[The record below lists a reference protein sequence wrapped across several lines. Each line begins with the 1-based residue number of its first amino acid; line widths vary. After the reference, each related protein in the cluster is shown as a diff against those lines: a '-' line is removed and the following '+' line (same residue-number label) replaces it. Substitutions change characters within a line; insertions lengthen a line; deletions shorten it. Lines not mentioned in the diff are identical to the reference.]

1 MPPITELRA
10 GDPSGLGGYEIRG
23 RLGEGVQGVV
33 YLGADEQ
40 GRQAAVKWLRPE
52 LAGDEAAAERFAREV
67 AAARRVAPFCTA
79 KVLDSGV
86 HEGRP
91 YIVSEYVDGPAL
103 ERAVREEGPR
113 TGPALHRLA
122 IGTATALAA
131 IHQAGIVHRDF
142 NPGNV
147 LLGSE
152 GPRVIGFGI
161 ARALDVTSGDTTV
174 PVGDSAFLAP
184 EQLLGDPAGPAADLF
199 AWACTI
205 VFAASGAGPFAAGN
219 LPATVQRV
227 LNAEPDLGRLTGTL
241 RDLVAACLSKDPGRR
256 PTAEQVIH
264 RLLEHP
270 TSNPDA
276 LHQAA
281 AAFGATPP
289 ASGPSAAA
297 GAPPDGGGSP
307 VGGAASPAGGSP
319 AGGRP
324 DPAGGRPALAGGAYS
339 PGAGPSAGGG
349 SSAGGAP
356 LAGGGSPVGGAASP
370 GGGSPAGGRS
380 QAGGAASPGGVPSAG
395 GEMPRGGA
403 GSASGEVPHGGAG
416 SAGGEMPHSG
426 AGSAGG
432 RVPSGGVGPV
442 GSGGSE
448 DRGSAWRAP
457 GGDRAGGSGPQA
469 WAGQPP
475 YPQPPYPQ
483 PLYAQPHPPAP
494 PPPGRYR
501 PLGGEQPPPPAVRP
515 GFEPPA
521 PFQHRG
527 TPPRGIPYGGP
538 PPRPSG
544 GGNRRNWV
552 IGGAIAG
559 VALVAAIAIVVV
571 TVINLPSKPQALPTP
586 VPANT
591 TTSPTAS
598 PVPTANLTPVRL
610 PDTDA
615 TLYESP
621 DDPVRLTTYMVRDAK
636 SKDWVYYARD
646 SPTGGFTKY
655 RDQLESM
662 LSPDGRYLA
671 QRGKSFIDNYD
682 SVMITDKTT
691 GERFS
696 VRTSRQP
703 LSAFLQAWS
712 RDSTRV
718 LFNVGNPVKD
728 DWQSTGFAIVDVT
741 TRKAT
746 VASLRESS
754 LKNIRYGFDDTD
766 TGVVAMSAVA
776 QQQALRFFDASGL
789 RVRRIPNVGA
799 GAADE
804 LFSPSGRRFV
814 TNCPGLQSGNNC
826 VYDSRTGAEV
836 KRIESACGGLAAWF
850 DDDHLLCWVRP
861 DAASGR
867 QQVQVIDF
875 TGTMV
880 RLLAE
885 IPTRGDDIQVVYTFR
900 KG

>member
-33 YLGADEQ
+33 YLGVDEQ

-52 LAGDEAAAERFAREV
+52 LAGDGAAAERFAREV
-67 AAARRVAPFCTA
+67 AAAQRVAPFCTA

-91 YIVSEYVDGPAL
+91 YIVSEYVDGLAL

-142 NPGNV
+142 SPGNV

-184 EQLLGDPAGPAADLF
+184 EQLLGDPTGPAADMF

-219 LPATVQRV
+219 MPATVQRV

-241 RDLVAACLSKDPGRR
+241 RELVAACLSKDPGRR

-276 LHQAA
+276 LHHAA

-289 ASGPSAAA
+289 TGGPSV
-297 GAPPDGGGSP
+297 GGPPSVGGGSP
-307 VGGAASPAGGSP
+307 VGGAAPPGGAAPVGGASSPGGATPVGSASSAGGGSS
-319 AGGRP
+319 AGGWP
-324 DPAGGRPALAGGAYS
+324 PPAGGAYS
-339 PGAGPSAGGG
+339 PGAGPSAGSGP
-349 SSAGGAP
+349 SA
-356 LAGGGSPVGGAASP
+356 
-370 GGGSPAGGRS
+370 
-380 QAGGAASPGGVPSAG
+380 GGVPSAG
-395 GEMPRGGA
+395 GGASPGDSPAGGWSPAGGA
-403 GSASGEVPHGGAG
+403 PSPGGVGSPGGGVGSPGGGVPSRGVG
-416 SAGGEMPHSG
+416 S
-426 AGSAGG
+426 
-432 RVPSGGVGPV
+432 PSGGVPV
-442 GSGGSE
+442 GGGGSV
-448 DRGSAWRAP
+448 WQVP
-457 GGDRAGGSGPQA
+457 GGERAGGSGPQG

-475 YPQPPYPQ
+475 YPQSPYP
-483 PLYAQPHPPAP
+483 PPTP
-494 PPPGRYR
+494 PPPGQYR
-501 PLGGEQPPPPAVRP
+501 PLRGDQPPGGRP

-521 PFQHRG
+521 PFQRPG

-538 PPRPSG
+538 PPSPS
-544 GGNRRNWV
+544 GNRRNWV

-571 TVINLPSKPQALPTP
+571 TVVNLPPKPKALPTP
-586 VPANT
+586 VPAT
-591 TTSPTAS
+591 TTTASPSPTVS

-615 TLYESP
+615 TVYESP
-621 DDPVRLTTYMVRDAK
+621 DDPIRLTTYMVMDPK

-646 SPTGGFTKY
+646 SLTGGFTKY
-655 RDQLESM
+655 RGQWESM

-671 QRGKSFIDNYD
+671 QRGKNFIDNYD
-682 SVMITDKTT
+682 SVEITDKTT

-696 VRTSRQP
+696 IKTSRQP
-703 LSAFLQAWS
+703 LSAYIQAWS

-718 LFNVGNPVKD
+718 LVNVGNPVKD
-728 DWQSTGFAIVDVT
+728 TWQSTGFAIVDVT

-746 VASLRESS
+746 VASLREGS

-766 TGVVAMSAVA
+766 TGVVAMSINAE
-776 QQQALRFFDASGL
+776 QQALRFFDAGGL

-799 GAADE
+799 GIADE
-804 LFSPSGRRFV
+804 LFSPSGRLFV
-814 TNCPGLQSGNNC
+814 TDCPGLESGNNC

-861 DAASGR
+861 DSTSDK

-875 TGTMV
+875 TGKMV

-885 IPTRGDDIQVVYTFR
+885 VPTRGDELEVVYTFR
-900 KG
+900 KD

>member
-33 YLGADEQ
+33 YLGVDEQ
-40 GRQAAVKWLRPE
+40 GRRAAVKWLRPE
-52 LAGDEAAAERFAREV
+52 LAGDGAAAERFAREV

-91 YIVSEYVDGPAL
+91 YIVSEYVDGLAL

-142 NPGNV
+142 SPGNV

-184 EQLLGDPAGPAADLF
+184 EQLLGDPAGPAADMF

-205 VFAASGAGPFAAGN
+205 VFAASGAGPFAGGTM
-219 LPATVQRV
+219 PATVQRV

-241 RDLVAACLSKDPGRR
+241 RELVAACLSKDPGRR

-289 ASGPSAAA
+289 T
-297 GAPPDGGGSP
+297 GGE
-307 VGGAASPAGGSP
+307 
-319 AGGRP
+319 
-324 DPAGGRPALAGGAYS
+324 
-339 PGAGPSAGGG
+339 PSAGDG
-349 SSAGGAP
+349 P
-356 LAGGGSPVGGAASP
+356 PVGGAASP
-370 GGGSPAGGRS
+370 GGAAPVGGGSPAGGATPPGGAAPVGGWS
-380 QAGGAASPGGVPSAG
+380 QAGGAPSTSGEVPG
-395 GEMPRGGA
+395 GGA
-403 GSASGEVPHGGAG
+403 GS
-416 SAGGEMPHSG
+416 
-426 AGSAGG
+426 
-432 RVPSGGVGPV
+432 V
-442 GSGGSE
+442 GSGGSGGG
-448 DRGSAWRAP
+448 GSAWRAP

-469 WAGQPP
+469 WAGQAPYPQAQYPQAPYPQQPYPQQP
-475 YPQPPYPQ
+475 YPQPPYP
-483 PLYAQPHPPAP
+483 PPTPP
-494 PPPGRYR
+494 PPPGQYR
-501 PLGGEQPPPPAVRP
+501 PLGGDQPPPPGARP

-521 PFQHRG
+521 PFQQPG

-538 PPRPSG
+538 PPPPS
-544 GGNRRNWV
+544 GGNRRNWL

-571 TVINLPSKPQALPTP
+571 TVINLPPKPQALPTP
-586 VPANT
+586 VPNT
-591 TTSPTAS
+591 TTASPSPTVS

-610 PDTDA
+610 PGTDA
-615 TLYESP
+615 TVYESP
-621 DDPVRLTTYMVRDAK
+621 DDPVRLTTYMVKDTK
-636 SKDWVYYARD
+636 TKDWVYYARD
-646 SPTGGFTKY
+646 SLTGGFTKY
-655 RDQLESM
+655 QDQWESM

-671 QRGKSFIDNYD
+671 QRGKNFIDHYD
-682 SVMITDKTT
+682 TVEITDKTT

-696 VRTSRQP
+696 VKTSRQP
-703 LSAFLQAWS
+703 LSAYIQAWS

-718 LFNVGNPVKD
+718 LLNVGNPVKD
-728 DWQSTGFAIVDVT
+728 TWQSTGFAIVDVT

-754 LKNIRYGFDDTD
+754 LKDIRYGFDDTD
-766 TGVVAMSAVA
+766 TGVVAMSIDAE
-776 QQQALRFFDASGL
+776 QQALRFFDASGL

-799 GAADE
+799 GVADE

-814 TNCPGLQSGNNC
+814 TDCPGLESGNNC

-861 DAASGR
+861 DGGSDK

-875 TGTMV
+875 TGKMV

-885 IPTRGDDIQVVYTFR
+885 VPTRGDDIEVVYTFR

>member
-33 YLGADEQ
+33 YLGVDEK

-52 LAGDEAAAERFAREV
+52 LAGDGAAAERFAREV
-67 AAARRVAPFCTA
+67 AAAQRVAPFCTA
-79 KVLDSGV
+79 KVLASGV

-91 YIVSEYVDGPAL
+91 YIVSEYVDGLAL

-142 NPGNV
+142 SSGNV

-161 ARALDVTSGDTTV
+161 ARAFDVTSGDTTV

-184 EQLLGDPAGPAADLF
+184 EQLLGDPAGPAADMF

-219 LPATVQRV
+219 MPATVQRV

-281 AAFGATPP
+281 AALGTAPAGGASTP
-289 ASGPSAAA
+289 G
-297 GAPPDGGGSP
+297 GAPPVGTASSP
-307 VGGAASPAGGSP
+307 GGAPEPGGTGSS
-319 AGGRP
+319 
-324 DPAGGRPALAGGAYS
+324 LGGAPE
-339 PGAGPSAGGG
+339 PGGEQP
-349 SSAGGAP
+349 AGGAP
-356 LAGGGSPVGGAASP
+356 AARGGSPMGSAASPGGWSPPGGAAAP
-370 GGGSPAGGRS
+370 GGGSPAGGWS
-380 QAGGAASPGGVPSAG
+380 PPASGWPQAGGAASPGGMPSASGEASRGGAGWAG
-395 GEMPRGGA
+395 GEASRGGAGWAGGEAPRGGA
-403 GSASGEVPHGGAG
+403 SW
-416 SAGGEMPHSG
+416 AGGGPD
-426 AGSAGG
+426 
-432 RVPSGGVGPV
+432 PS
-442 GSGGSE
+442 S
-448 DRGSAWRAP
+448 
-457 GGDRAGGSGPQA
+457 
-469 WAGQPP
+469 
-475 YPQPPYPQ
+475 
-483 PLYAQPHPPAP
+483 P
-494 PPPGRYR
+494 PPPRQYR
-501 PLGGEQPPPPAVRP
+501 PLGGDQPPPPGGRP

-521 PFQHRG
+521 PFQQPG
-527 TPPRGIPYGGP
+527 TPPGGIPYGGP

-544 GGNRRNWV
+544 GNRRNWV
-552 IGGAIAG
+552 IGGTIAG

-571 TVINLPSKPQALPTP
+571 TVINLPPKPQALPTP
-586 VPANT
+586 VPNT
-591 TTSPTAS
+591 TTASPSPTVS

-615 TLYESP
+615 TVYESP
-621 DDPVRLTTYMVRDAK
+621 DDPVRLTTYMVRDTK

-646 SPTGGFTKY
+646 SLTGGFTKY
-655 RDQLESM
+655 QDQWESM

-671 QRGKSFIDNYD
+671 QRGKNFIDHYD
-682 SVMITDKTT
+682 SVEITDKTT

-696 VRTSRQP
+696 VKTSRQP
-703 LSAFLQAWS
+703 LSAYLQAWS

-718 LFNVGNPVKD
+718 LVNVGNPVKNT
-728 DWQSTGFAIVDVT
+728 WQSTGFAIVDVT

-766 TGVVAMSAVA
+766 TGVVAMSVDAE
-776 QQQALRFFDASGL
+776 QQALRFFDPSGL

-799 GAADE
+799 GVADE

-814 TNCPGLQSGNNC
+814 TDCPGLESGNNC

-861 DAASGR
+861 DGTSDR

-875 TGTMV
+875 AGKMV

-885 IPTRGDDIQVVYTFR
+885 IPTRGDDIEVVYTFQ

>member
-33 YLGADEQ
+33 YLGVDEQ

-52 LAGDEAAAERFAREV
+52 LAGDGAAAERFAREV

-86 HEGRP
+86 YEGRP
-91 YIVSEYVDGPAL
+91 YIVSEYVDGLAL

-142 NPGNV
+142 SPGNV

-184 EQLLGDPAGPAADLF
+184 EQLLGDPAGPAADMF

-205 VFAASGAGPFAAGN
+205 VFAASGAGPFAGGN
-219 LPATVQRV
+219 MPANVQRV
-227 LNAEPDLGRLTGTL
+227 LNAEPDLGRLAGTL
-241 RDLVAACLSKDPGRR
+241 RELVAACLSKDPGRR
-256 PTAEQVIH
+256 PTAEHVIH

-281 AAFGATPP
+281 AALGATPP
-289 ASGPSAAA
+289 TGGPSA
-297 GAPPDGGGSP
+297 
-307 VGGAASPAGGSP
+307 GGA
-319 AGGRP
+319 
-324 DPAGGRPALAGGAYS
+324 
-339 PGAGPSAGGG
+339 PSAGGG
-349 SSAGGAP
+349 SSK
-356 LAGGGSPVGGAASP
+356 
-370 GGGSPAGGRS
+370 
-380 QAGGAASPGGVPSAG
+380 GGVPSSG
-395 GEMPRGGA
+395 SSVGGA
-403 GSASGEVPHGGAG
+403 TPPGGATPV
-416 SAGGEMPHSG
+416 GGG
-426 AGSAGG
+426 
-432 RVPSGGVGPV
+432 
-442 GSGGSE
+442 GSGGG
-448 DRGSAWRAP
+448 GSAWRSP

-475 YPQPPYPQ
+475 YPQAPYPQAPYPQQPYPQ
-483 PLYAQPHPPAP
+483 PPYPPPTP
-494 PPPGRYR
+494 PPPLPPPGQYR
-501 PLGGEQPPPPAVRP
+501 PLGGDQPPPPGARP

-521 PFQHRG
+521 PFQQPG

-538 PPRPSG
+538 PPP
-544 GGNRRNWV
+544 GGNRKNWL

-571 TVINLPSKPQALPTP
+571 TVINLPPKPQALPTP
-586 VPANT
+586 VPNT
-591 TTSPTAS
+591 TTASPSPTVS

-615 TLYESP
+615 TVYESP
-621 DDPVRLTTYMVRDAK
+621 DDPVRLTTYMVKDTK

-646 SPTGGFTKY
+646 SLTGGFTKY
-655 RDQLESM
+655 QDQWESI

-671 QRGKSFIDNYD
+671 QRGKNFIDHYD
-682 SVMITDKTT
+682 SVEITDKTT

-696 VRTSRQP
+696 VKTSRQP
-703 LSAFLQAWS
+703 LSAYIQAWS
-712 RDSTRV
+712 RDSARV
-718 LFNVGNPVKD
+718 LLNVGNPVKD
-728 DWQSTGFAIVDVT
+728 TWQSTGFAIVDVT

-754 LKNIRYGFDDTD
+754 LKDIRYGFDDTD
-766 TGVVAMSAVA
+766 TGVVAMSIDAE
-776 QQQALRFFDASGL
+776 QQALRFFDASGL

-799 GAADE
+799 GIADE

-814 TNCPGLQSGNNC
+814 TDCPGLESGNNC

-861 DAASGR
+861 DGTSDK

-875 TGTMV
+875 TGKMV

-885 IPTRGDDIQVVYTFR
+885 VPTRGDDIEVVYTFR

>member
-33 YLGADEQ
+33 YLGVDEQ

-52 LAGDEAAAERFAREV
+52 LAGDGAAAERFAREV

-91 YIVSEYVDGPAL
+91 YIVSEYVDGLAL

-142 NPGNV
+142 SPGNV

-161 ARALDVTSGDTTV
+161 ARAFDVTSGDTTV

-184 EQLLGDPAGPAADLF
+184 EQLLGDPAGPAADMF

-205 VFAASGAGPFAAGN
+205 AFAASGAGPFAGGN
-219 LPATVQRV
+219 MPATVRRV

-241 RDLVAACLSKDPGRR
+241 RELVAVCLSKDPGRR
-256 PTAEQVIH
+256 PTAEHVIH

-281 AAFGATPP
+281 AALGATPP
-289 ASGPSAAA
+289 AGGGPSA
-297 GAPPDGGGSP
+297 GGVPSSGSP
-307 VGGAASPAGGSP
+307 VGGAT
-319 AGGRP
+319 
-324 DPAGGRPALAGGAYS
+324 
-339 PGAGPSAGGG
+339 
-349 SSAGGAP
+349 
-356 LAGGGSPVGGAASP
+356 
-370 GGGSPAGGRS
+370 
-380 QAGGAASPGGVPSAG
+380 
-395 GEMPRGGA
+395 
-403 GSASGEVPHGGAG
+403 
-416 SAGGEMPHSG
+416 
-426 AGSAGG
+426 
-432 RVPSGGVGPV
+432 PV
-442 GSGGSE
+442 GSGGSGGG
-448 DRGSAWRAP
+448 GSAWRAP
-457 GGDRAGGSGPQA
+457 DDDRAGGSGPQA

-475 YPQPPYPQ
+475 YPQAQHPQQPYPQ
-483 PLYAQPHPPAP
+483 PPYPPMTPPTPLPAP
-494 PPPGRYR
+494 GQYR
-501 PLGGEQPPPPAVRP
+501 PLGGDQPPPPTGRP

-521 PFQHRG
+521 PFQQPG

-538 PPRPSG
+538 PPSPP
-544 GGNRRNWV
+544 GGNRKNWL

-571 TVINLPSKPQALPTP
+571 TVINLPPKPQAFPTP
-586 VPANT
+586 VPAT
-591 TTSPTAS
+591 TTASPSPTVS

-615 TLYESP
+615 TVYESP
-621 DDPVRLTTYMVRDAK
+621 DDPVRLTTYMVKDIK

-646 SPTGGFTKY
+646 SLTGGFTKY
-655 RDQLESM
+655 RDQWESM

-671 QRGKSFIDNYD
+671 QRGKNFIDHYD
-682 SVMITDKTT
+682 SVEITDKTT

-696 VRTSRQP
+696 VKTSRQP
-703 LSAFLQAWS
+703 LSAYIQAWS

-718 LFNVGNPVKD
+718 LLNVGNPVKD
-728 DWQSTGFAIVDVT
+728 TWQSTGFAIVDVT

-754 LKNIRYGFDDTD
+754 LKDIRYGFDDTD
-766 TGVVAMSAVA
+766 TGVVAMSIDAE
-776 QQQALRFFDASGL
+776 QQALRFFDASGL

-799 GAADE
+799 GIADE

-814 TNCPGLQSGNNC
+814 TDCPGLESGNNC

-861 DAASGR
+861 DSTSDK

-875 TGTMV
+875 TGKMV

-885 IPTRGDDIQVVYTFR
+885 VPTRGDDIEVVYTFR

>member
-33 YLGADEQ
+33 YLGVDEQ

-52 LAGDEAAAERFAREV
+52 LAGDGAAAERFAREV

-91 YIVSEYVDGPAL
+91 YIVSEYVDGLAL

-142 NPGNV
+142 SPGNV

-184 EQLLGDPAGPAADLF
+184 EQLLGDPAGPAADMF

-205 VFAASGAGPFAAGN
+205 VFAASGAGPFAGGTM
-219 LPATVQRV
+219 PATVQRV
-227 LNAEPDLGRLTGTL
+227 LNAEPDVGRLTGTL
-241 RDLVAACLSKDPGRR
+241 RELVAACLSKDPGRR

-289 ASGPSAAA
+289 T
-297 GAPPDGGGSP
+297 GG
-307 VGGAASPAGGSP
+307 
-319 AGGRP
+319 
-324 DPAGGRPALAGGAYS
+324 
-339 PGAGPSAGGG
+339 GPSAGDG
-349 SSAGGAP
+349 P
-356 LAGGGSPVGGAASP
+356 PVGGAASP
-370 GGGSPAGGRS
+370 GGVA
-380 QAGGAASPGGVPSAG
+380 
-395 GEMPRGGA
+395 
-403 GSASGEVPHGGAG
+403 
-416 SAGGEMPHSG
+416 
-426 AGSAGG
+426 
-432 RVPSGGVGPV
+432 PV
-442 GSGGSE
+442 GG
-448 DRGSAWRAP
+448 GSAWRAP

-469 WAGQPP
+469 WAGQAPYPQAPYPQQPYPQQP
-475 YPQPPYPQ
+475 YPQPPYP
-483 PLYAQPHPPAP
+483 PPTPP
-494 PPPGRYR
+494 PPPGQYR
-501 PLGGEQPPPPAVRP
+501 PLGGDQPPPPTGRP

-521 PFQHRG
+521 PFQQPG

-538 PPRPSG
+538 PPS
-544 GGNRRNWV
+544 GGNRKNWL

-571 TVINLPSKPQALPTP
+571 TVINLPPKPQALPTP
-586 VPANT
+586 VPNT
-591 TTSPTAS
+591 ATASPSPTVS

-615 TLYESP
+615 TVYESP
-621 DDPVRLTTYMVRDAK
+621 DDPVRLTTYMVKDTK

-646 SPTGGFTKY
+646 SLTGGFTKY
-655 RDQLESM
+655 QDQWESM

-671 QRGKSFIDNYD
+671 QRGKSFIDHYD
-682 SVMITDKTT
+682 SVEVTDKTT

-696 VRTSRQP
+696 VKTSRQP
-703 LSAFLQAWS
+703 LSAYIQAWS

-718 LFNVGNPVKD
+718 LLNVGNPVKET
-728 DWQSTGFAIVDVT
+728 WQSTGFAIVDVT

-746 VASLRESS
+746 IASLRESS
-754 LKNIRYGFDDTD
+754 LKDIRYGFDDTD
-766 TGVVAMSAVA
+766 TGVVAMSIDAE
-776 QQQALRFFDASGL
+776 QQALRFFDASGL

-799 GAADE
+799 GIADE

-814 TNCPGLQSGNNC
+814 TDCPGLESGNNC

-861 DAASGR
+861 DGTSDK

-875 TGTMV
+875 TGKMV

-885 IPTRGDDIQVVYTFR
+885 VPTRGDDIEVVYTFR

>member
-33 YLGADEQ
+33 YLGVDEQ
-40 GRQAAVKWLRPE
+40 GSQAAVKWLRPE
-52 LAGDEAAAERFAREV
+52 LAGDGAAAERFAREV

-91 YIVSEYVDGPAL
+91 YIVSEYVDGLAL
-103 ERAVREEGPR
+103 ERAVREDGPR

-205 VFAASGAGPFAAGN
+205 VFAASGAGPFAGGN

-241 RDLVAACLSKDPGRR
+241 RELVAACLSKDPGRR

-281 AAFGATPP
+281 ASLGATPP
-289 ASGPSAAA
+289 TGDSSPAAGVPS
-297 GAPPDGGGSP
+297 GAPPMGSALPMGG
-307 VGGAASPAGGSP
+307 
-319 AGGRP
+319 
-324 DPAGGRPALAGGAYS
+324 
-339 PGAGPSAGGG
+339 GPSAGGAP
-349 SSAGGAP
+349 SA
-356 LAGGGSPVGGAASP
+356 
-370 GGGSPAGGRS
+370 GGGSPAGG
-380 QAGGAASPGGVPSAG
+380 ATPVGGAGLAG
-395 GEMPRGGA
+395 GEVPRGGA
-403 GSASGEVPHGGAG
+403 
-416 SAGGEMPHSG
+416 
-426 AGSAGG
+426 
-432 RVPSGGVGPV
+432 GPV
-442 GSGGSE
+442 GSGGPGGG
-448 DRGSAWRAP
+448 GSAWQAP

-475 YPQPPYPQ
+475 HPQEPYQPPYPQAPYPEQPYPQPPHPQPPYPQ
-483 PLYAQPHPPAP
+483 PTP

-501 PLGGEQPPPPAVRP
+501 PLGGDQPPPPGGRP

-521 PFQHRG
+521 PFHQPG
-527 TPPRGIPYGGP
+527 TPPRGIPYAGP

-544 GGNRRNWV
+544 GNRKNWL

-571 TVINLPSKPQALPTP
+571 TVINLPPKPQALPTP
-586 VPANT
+586 VPNT
-591 TTSPTAS
+591 TTASPSPTVS

-615 TLYESP
+615 TVYESP
-621 DDPVRLTTYMVRDAK
+621 DDPIRLTTFMVRETK

-646 SPTGGFTKY
+646 SLTGGFTKY
-655 RDQLESM
+655 PGHWESM

-671 QRGKSFIDNYD
+671 QRGKNFTDHYD
-682 SVMITDKTT
+682 SVEITDKTT

-696 VRTSRQP
+696 VKTSRQP
-703 LSAFLQAWS
+703 LSAYIQAWS

-718 LFNVGNPVKD
+718 LVNVGNPVKD
-728 DWQSTGFAIVDVT
+728 TWQSTGFAIVDVT

-766 TGVVAMSAVA
+766 TGVVAMSIDAE
-776 QQQALRFFDASGL
+776 QQALRFFDASGL
-789 RVRRIPNVGA
+789 RVRRIPNVG
-799 GAADE
+799 GGIADE

-814 TNCPGLQSGNNC
+814 TDCPGLESGNNC

-861 DAASGR
+861 DGSSDK

-875 TGTMV
+875 TGKMV

-885 IPTRGDDIQVVYTFR
+885 VPTRGDDIEVVYTFR
-900 KG
+900 KD

>member
-33 YLGADEQ
+33 YLGVDER

-52 LAGDEAAAERFAREV
+52 LAGHGAAAERFAREV

-86 HEGRP
+86 HEDRP

-161 ARALDVTSGDTTV
+161 ARALDVSSGDTTV
-174 PVGDSAFLAP
+174 PVGDSAFPAP

-241 RDLVAACLSKDPGRR
+241 RDLVAACLSKDPARR

-270 TSNPDA
+270 TSNPDV

-281 AAFGATPP
+281 ATFGATPP
-289 ASGPSAAA
+289 TSGPSPAA
-297 GAPPDGGGSP
+297 GAPPD
-307 VGGAASPAGGSP
+307 
-319 AGGRP
+319 
-324 DPAGGRPALAGGAYS
+324 
-339 PGAGPSAGGG
+339 
-349 SSAGGAP
+349 
-356 LAGGGSPVGGAASP
+356 GGGSPVGGAASP
-370 GGGSPAGGRS
+370 GGGSPAGGWS
-380 QAGGAASPGGVPSAG
+380 QAGGAASPGGASSASGEVPRGGAGSAG

-403 GSASGEVPHGGAG
+403 GSAGGEMPRGGAG
-416 SAGGEMPHSG
+416 SAGGEVPRSG
-426 AGSAGG
+426 DGSAGG
-432 RVPSGGVGPV
+432 GVLSGAEPV
-442 GSGGSE
+442 GSGGSGGG
-448 DRGSAWRAP
+448 GSAWRAP

-475 YPQPPYPQ
+475 YSQPPYP
-483 PLYAQPHPPAP
+483 PPHPPVPPAP
-494 PPPGRYR
+494 GQYR

-521 PFQHRG
+521 PFQHPG

-538 PPRPSG
+538 PPPPT
-544 GGNRRNWV
+544 GGNRRNWL

-571 TVINLPSKPQALPTP
+571 TVINLPPKPQALPTP

-615 TLYESP
+615 TVYESP

-646 SPTGGFTKY
+646 SLTGGFTKY
-655 RDQLESM
+655 RDQWESM

-671 QRGKSFIDNYD
+671 QRGKSFTDHYD
-682 SVMITDKTT
+682 SVVITDKTT

-703 LSAFLQAWS
+703 LSAYLQAWS

-718 LFNVGNPVKD
+718 LVNVGNPVKD
-728 DWQSTGFAIVDVT
+728 TWQSTGFAIVDVT
-741 TRKAT
+741 TRKAK

-754 LKNIRYGFDDTD
+754 LKNVRYGFDDTD
-766 TGVVAMSAVA
+766 TGVVAMSVDA

-799 GAADE
+799 GIADE
-804 LFSPSGRRFV
+804 LFSPSGGRFV

-850 DDDHLLCWVRP
+850 DDDHLFCWVRP

-885 IPTRGDDIQVVYTFR
+885 IPTRGDDLEVVYTLR

>member
-33 YLGADEQ
+33 YLGVDEQ

-52 LAGDEAAAERFAREV
+52 LAGDEAAAQRFAREV
-67 AAARRVAPFCTA
+67 AAAQRVAPFCTA

-91 YIVSEYVDGPAL
+91 YIVSEYVDGLAL

-113 TGPALHRLA
+113 IGPALHRLA

-161 ARALDVTSGDTTV
+161 ARAFDVTSGDTTV

-184 EQLLGDPAGPAADLF
+184 EQLLGDPAGPAADMF

-219 LPATVQRV
+219 MPATVQRV

-281 AAFGATPP
+281 AALGGAPAGATSPP
-289 ASGPSAAA
+289 G
-297 GAPPDGGGSP
+297 GAPPAGTASSP
-307 VGGAASPAGGSP
+307 GGAPGPGAEQSS
-319 AGGRP
+319 
-324 DPAGGRPALAGGAYS
+324 GGAYS

-349 SSAGGAP
+349 SSAGSAP
-356 LAGGGSPVGGAASP
+356 SVGGESSVGVAPSVGGGSPSGGWSP
-370 GGGSPAGGRS
+370 PAGG
-380 QAGGAASPGGVPSAG
+380 GAPSAG
-395 GEMPRGGA
+395 GGA
-403 GSASGEVPHGGAG
+403 
-416 SAGGEMPHSG
+416 
-426 AGSAGG
+426 
-432 RVPSGGVGPV
+432 PSGDVGSV
-442 GSGGSE
+442 GGGGSGGG
-448 DRGSAWRAP
+448 GSAWRVP
-457 GGDRAGGSGPQA
+457 GGDRAGGSGPQM
-469 WAGQPP
+469 WAGQQQPLPQPSYPQQAHPQPP

-483 PLYAQPHPPAP
+483 PPYPQPPYSSPNPSNPPTP
-494 PPPGRYR
+494 PPPSHYR
-501 PLGGEQPPPPAVRP
+501 PLGGDQPPPPGGRP
-515 GFEPPA
+515 GFEPPT
-521 PFQHRG
+521 PFHQPG
-527 TPPRGIPYGGP
+527 TPPRGIPYGSP
-538 PPRPSG
+538 PPPPS
-544 GGNRRNWV
+544 GGNRRNWL

-571 TVINLPSKPQALPTP
+571 TVINLPSRPQALPTP
-586 VPANT
+586 VPNT
-591 TTSPTAS
+591 TTASPTPTVS
-598 PVPTANLTPVRL
+598 PVPTANLTSVRL

-615 TLYESP
+615 TVYESP

-646 SPTGGFTKY
+646 SLTGGFTKY
-655 RDQLESM
+655 RDQWESM

-671 QRGKSFIDNYD
+671 QRGKSFTDHYD
-682 SVMITDKTT
+682 SVEITDKTT

-696 VRTSRQP
+696 VKTSRQP
-703 LSAFLQAWS
+703 LSAYIQAWS

-728 DWQSTGFAIVDVT
+728 TWQSTGFAIVDVT

-766 TGVVAMSAVA
+766 TGVVAMAVDA
-776 QQQALRFFDASGL
+776 SQQVLRFFDASGL

-799 GAADE
+799 GIADE

-814 TNCPGLQSGNNC
+814 TDCPGLESGNNC

-836 KRIESACGGLAAWF
+836 KRIESACGSLAAWF

-861 DAASGR
+861 DGTSDK

-875 TGTMV
+875 TGKMV

-885 IPTRGDDIQVVYTFR
+885 IPTRGDDLQVVYTFQ